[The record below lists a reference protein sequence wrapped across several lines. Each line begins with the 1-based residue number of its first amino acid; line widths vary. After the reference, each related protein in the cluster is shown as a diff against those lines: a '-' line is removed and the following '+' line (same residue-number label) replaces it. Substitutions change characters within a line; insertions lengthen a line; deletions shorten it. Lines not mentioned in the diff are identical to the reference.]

1 MSVILSTVSFTGT
14 SKMIEFVHND
24 IKVKCK
30 PENALKY
37 KQLMDKPPKTRSV
50 TERRGYPQWNPTM
63 TTEDYLRAYIRMN
76 DNKRM
81 VDCGHV
87 CANFSNI
94 PSMYDLSSPE
104 VLEELDAEYVEAP
117 VKVKAKPVTSAQ
129 LKAALKT
136 LIEAIFEGDPQ
147 TIGDEA
153 IRAKRL
159 LDV

>member
-1 MSVILSTVSFTGT
+1 
-14 SKMIEFVHND
+14 MIEFVHNG

-30 PENALKY
+30 PERVLQYRQA
-37 KQLMDKPPKTRSV
+37 MDKPPKTRQV

-87 CANFSNI
+87 CANFSNV

-104 VLEELDAEYVEAP
+104 VLEELDPDYIEAP
-117 VKVKAKPVTSAQ
+117 VKVKSKPVINAQ
-129 LKAALKT
+129 LKQALKA
-136 LIEAIFEGDPQ
+136 LIEAVFEGDPQ

-159 LDV
+159 LND

>member
-1 MSVILSTVSFTGT
+1 
-14 SKMIEFVHND
+14 MIEFVHNG

-63 TTEDYLRAYIRMN
+63 TTEDYLRAYIRIN

-81 VDCGHV
+81 VDCNHV
-87 CANFSNI
+87 VMSSAFKV

-104 VLEELDAEYVEAP
+104 VLEKLDPDYVEAP

-129 LKAALKT
+129 LKQALKT
-136 LIEAIFEGDPQ
+136 LIEAVFEGDPQ

-159 LDV
+159 LNV

>member
-1 MSVILSTVSFTGT
+1 
-14 SKMIEFVHND
+14 MIEFVHNG
-24 IKVKCK
+24 INVKCK

-50 TERRGYPQWNPTM
+50 TERRGYPQWNPTI
-63 TTEDYLRAYIRMN
+63 TTEDYLRLYIRN
-76 DNKRM
+76 NENKKM
-81 VDCGHV
+81 IDCGHV

-129 LKAALKT
+129 LKQALKT
-136 LIEAIFEGDPQ
+136 LIDAIFEGDPQ

-153 IRAKRL
+153 IKAKEL
-159 LDV
+159 LK

>member
-1 MSVILSTVSFTGT
+1 
-14 SKMIEFVHND
+14 MIEFVHNG
-24 IKVKCK
+24 INVKCK

-37 KQLMDKPPKTRSV
+37 KQLMDKPPKTRAV

-63 TTEDYLRAYIRMN
+63 TTEDYLRLYIRDN

-81 VDCGHV
+81 IECGHV

-104 VLEELDAEYVEAP
+104 VLEELDVDYVEASA
-117 VKVKAKPVTSAQ
+117 KVKAKPVTSAQ

-153 IRAKRL
+153 IRAKEL
-159 LDV
+159 LK

>member
-1 MSVILSTVSFTGT
+1 
-14 SKMIEFVHND
+14 MIEFVHND

-37 KQLMDKPPKTRSV
+37 KQLMDKPPKTRQV

-63 TTEDYLRAYIRMN
+63 TTEDYLRLYIRDN

-94 PSMYDLSSPE
+94 PSMYDLSIPE
-104 VLEELDAEYVEAP
+104 VLEELDADYVET

-153 IRAKRL
+153 IRAKEL
-159 LDV
+159 LK

>member
-1 MSVILSTVSFTGT
+1 
-14 SKMIEFVHND
+14 MIEFVHNG
-24 IKVKCK
+24 INVKCK

-37 KQLMDKPPKTRSV
+37 KQLMDKPPRTRQV

-63 TTEDYLRAYIRMN
+63 TTDDYLRAYIRMN

-104 VLEELDAEYVEAP
+104 VLEELDPDYVEAP
-117 VKVKAKPVTSAQ
+117 VKVKAKPVTNAQ
-129 LKAALKT
+129 LKQALKS
-136 LIEAIFEGDPQ
+136 LIEAVFEGDTQ
-147 TIGDEA
+147 A
-153 IRAKRL
+153 IADQAIKAKEL
-159 LDV
+159 LK

>member
-1 MSVILSTVSFTGT
+1 
-14 SKMIEFVHND
+14 MIEFVHAG

-37 KQLMDKPPKTRSV
+37 KQLMDKPPKPRQV
-50 TERRGYPQWNPTM
+50 PERRSYPQWNPTM

-76 DNKRM
+76 ENKPM
-81 VDCGHV
+81 IECKHEVLSSAFKV
-87 CANFSNI
+87 
-94 PSMYDLSSPE
+94 PTMYDLSSPE
-104 VLEELDAEYVEAP
+104 VLEEVDPDYVEAP
-117 VKVKAKPVTSAQ
+117 IKAKSKPVTNAQ
-129 LKAALKT
+129 LKAALKA
-136 LIEAIFEGDPQ
+136 LIEAVFEGDPQ

>member
-1 MSVILSTVSFTGT
+1 
-14 SKMIEFVHND
+14 MIEFTHNG
-24 IKVKCK
+24 INVKCK

-37 KQLMDKPPKTRSV
+37 KQLMDKPPKTRTI

-63 TTEDYLRAYIRMN
+63 TTEDYLRAYIRNN

-81 VDCGHV
+81 IDCGNV

-94 PSMYDLSSPE
+94 PSMYDLASPE
-104 VLEELDAEYVEAP
+104 VLEELDLDYVEAP
-117 VKVKAKPVTSAQ
+117 VKVKAKPVTNAQ

-153 IRAKRL
+153 IRAKEL
-159 LDV
+159 LK

>member
-1 MSVILSTVSFTGT
+1 
-14 SKMIEFVHND
+14 MIEFVHNG
-24 IKVKCK
+24 INVKCK

-37 KQLMDKPPKTRSV
+37 KQLMDKPPKTRAV

-63 TTEDYLRAYIRMN
+63 TTEDYLRLYIRDN

-81 VDCGHV
+81 IECGHV
-87 CANFSNI
+87 CANFSTI

-104 VLEELDAEYVEAP
+104 VLEELDADYVEAP
-117 VKVKAKPVTSAQ
+117 AKVKAKPVTSAQ
-129 LKAALKT
+129 LKAALKI
-136 LIEAIFEGDPQ
+136 LIDAIFEGDPQ

-159 LDV
+159 LNV

>member
-1 MSVILSTVSFTGT
+1 
-14 SKMIEFVHND
+14 MIEFVHNG
-24 IKVKCK
+24 INVKCK

-37 KQLMDKPPKTRSV
+37 KQLMDKPPKTRQV

-63 TTEDYLRAYIRMN
+63 TTEDYLRAYIRLN
-76 DNKRM
+76 ENKRM
-81 VDCGHV
+81 IECGHV

-104 VLEELDAEYVEAP
+104 VLEELDADYVEAP
-117 VKVKAKPVTSAQ
+117 VKVKAKPVTNAQ
-129 LKAALKT
+129 LKAALKA
-136 LIEAIFEGDPQ
+136 LIEAVFEGDPQ

>member
-1 MSVILSTVSFTGT
+1 
-14 SKMIEFVHND
+14 MIEFVHND

-37 KQLMDKPPKTRSV
+37 KQLMDKPPKTRQV

-63 TTEDYLRAYIRMN
+63 TTEDYLRLYIRNN

-81 VDCGHV
+81 IDCGHV

-104 VLEELDAEYVEAP
+104 VLEELDPDYIEAP
-117 VKVKAKPVTSAQ
+117 VKVKSKPVTNAQ
-129 LKAALKT
+129 LKQALKA
-136 LIEAIFEGDPQ
+136 LIEAVFEGDTQ
-147 TIGDEA
+147 A
-153 IRAKRL
+153 IADQAIKAKEL
-159 LDV
+159 LK

>member
-1 MSVILSTVSFTGT
+1 
-14 SKMIEFVHND
+14 MIEFVHNG
-24 IKVKCK
+24 INVKCK

-37 KQLMDKPPKTRSV
+37 KQLMDKPPKTRAV

-63 TTEDYLRAYIRMN
+63 TTEDYLRLYIRDN

-81 VDCGHV
+81 IECGHV

-104 VLEELDAEYVEAP
+104 VLEELDLDYVEEP

-129 LKAALKT
+129 LKQALKS
-136 LIEAIFEGDPQ
+136 LIEAVFEGDTQ
-147 TIGDEA
+147 AIADEA
-153 IRAKRL
+153 IRAKEL
-159 LDV
+159 LK

>member
-1 MSVILSTVSFTGT
+1 
-14 SKMIEFVHND
+14 MIEFVHNG
-24 IKVKCK
+24 INVKCK

-37 KQLMDKPPKTRSV
+37 KQLMDKPPKTRAV

-63 TTEDYLRAYIRMN
+63 TTEDYLRLYIRDN

-81 VDCGHV
+81 IECGHV

-104 VLEELDAEYVEAP
+104 VLEELDLDYVEEP
-117 VKVKAKPVTSAQ
+117 VKVKAKPVTNAQ

-153 IRAKRL
+153 IRAKEL
-159 LDV
+159 LK

>member
-1 MSVILSTVSFTGT
+1 M
-14 SKMIEFVHND
+14 MIEFVHNG
-24 IKVKCK
+24 IQVKCK

-37 KQLMDKPPKTRSV
+37 KQLMDKPPKTRQV
-50 TERRGYPQWNPTM
+50 PERRSYPQWNPTM

-81 VDCGHV
+81 IECKHEVMSSAFKV
-87 CANFSNI
+87 

-104 VLEELDAEYVEAP
+104 VLEELDPDYVET
-117 VKVKAKPVTSAQ
+117 VKVKAKPVTNAQ

-136 LIEAIFEGDPQ
+136 LIDAIFEGDPQ

-153 IRAKRL
+153 IKAKEL
-159 LDV
+159 LK

>member
-1 MSVILSTVSFTGT
+1 
-14 SKMIEFVHND
+14 MIEFTHND

-37 KQLMDKPPKTRSV
+37 KQLMDKPSKTRAV

-63 TTEDYLRAYIRMN
+63 TTEDYLRLYIRDN

-81 VDCGHV
+81 IECGHV

-104 VLEELDAEYVEAP
+104 VLEELDPDYIEAP
-117 VKVKAKPVTSAQ
+117 VKVKAKPVTNAQ
-129 LKAALKT
+129 LKQALKS
-136 LIEAIFEGDPQ
+136 LIEAVFEGDTQ
-147 TIGDEA
+147 A
-153 IRAKRL
+153 IADQAIKAKEL
-159 LDV
+159 LK